1 MATLS
6 KNGVETARVELLR
19 KTYSFRSNGK
29 ILKNDGFG
37 WKLVTLKAG
46 VTPDQFLAN
55 LRAKEASLSPL
66 FREYRSLVQSEF
78 PLSIRWK
85 YLETARL
92 LGSDIDGIWAH
103 LDDDGIHVDMDTLRE
118 LSLMRETLSQEAK
131 EPVGV

>member
-29 ILKNDGFG
+29 VLKNDGFG

-55 LRAKEASLSPL
+55 LRSREANLTPL
-66 FREYRSLVQSEF
+66 FREYRARVQSEF
-78 PLSIRWK
+78 PLSIRWR
-85 YLETARL
+85 YLEMSFL
-92 LGSDIDGIWAH
+92 LDGDIDGIWAH
-103 LDDDGIHVDMDTLRE
+103 LDDHGIHVDLETLRE
-118 LSLMRETLSQEAK
+118 LDLLRQALEREDK
-131 EPVGV
+131 EPVAV

>member
-29 ILKNDGFG
+29 ILKNEGFG

-46 VTPDQFLAN
+46 VSPDHFLAN
-55 LRAKEASLSPL
+55 LRSREASLTPL
-66 FREYRSLVQSEF
+66 FREYRSRVQSEF

-85 YLETARL
+85 YLELAKL
-92 LGSDIDGIWAH
+92 MAGDVDGIWAH
-103 LDDDGIHVDMDTLRE
+103 LDDDGVHVDLETLRE
-118 LSLMRETLSQEAK
+118 LDLLRQALEREDK
-131 EPVGV
+131 EPVAI